1 MATTACKPPREK
13 RFVPKPPP
21 FIKKVIVRLLL
32 TM

>member
-1 MATTACKPPREK
+1 MAATCKPKRDK
-13 RFVPKPPP
+13 RFNPKPPP